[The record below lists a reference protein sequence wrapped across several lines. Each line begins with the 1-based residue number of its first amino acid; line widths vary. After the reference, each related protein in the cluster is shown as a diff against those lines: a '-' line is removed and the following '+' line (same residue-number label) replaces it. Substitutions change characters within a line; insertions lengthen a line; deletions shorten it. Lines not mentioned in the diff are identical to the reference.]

1 MRDHLWGDPLSSN
14 CSVEAINTIFWIGLK
29 FFPVSSTWK
38 TRSRY
43 LFSDL
48 IVRSWIYTALPV
60 PYYIVCKSVCTYT
73 KCTYTSYI
81 WIYDTQCKFC
91 WRLARQGFCGAR
103 WSLIC
108 NGGQLSVAPRTHSA
122 SVFFRSM
129 ALEKTSNRSRKYWLG
144 ADIDNFS
151 AKSAM
156 YHYLLYP

>member
-1 MRDHLWGDPLSSN
+1 MDIVNSGTWHFFLESYWYQHP
-14 CSVEAINTIFWIGLK
+14 INSFWIGLK

-48 IVRSWIYTALPV
+48 IVRSWIYTAQ
-60 PYYIVCKSVCTYT
+60 PYYTSSVSPMSIHGECTIHNVNFADAWLV
-73 KCTYTSYI
+73 K
-81 WIYDTQCKFC
+81 D
-91 WRLARQGFCGAR
+91 FCGAR

-108 NGGQLSVAPRTHSA
+108 NVGQLSVARSSLPFSLPRTH
-122 SVFFRSM
+122 RSM
-129 ALEKTSNRSRKYWLG
+129 ALEKTSNQSRKYWLG

-156 YHYLLYP
+156 YHYLLYVVI